1 MKGILMKLA
10 DEINSS
16 RMAQAKGHTFNMP
29 QKRNL
34 KEDRREAV
42 RKPKRVHKAL
52 FNL

>member
-1 MKGILMKLA
+1 MELV

-16 RMAQAKGHTFNMP
+16 RMAQAKGHTFNIP
-29 QKRNL
+29 ERRNL

-42 RKPKRVHKAL
+42 RRPKRVQKTL